1 MQEVK
6 GSKKLSL
13 GTSAHA
19 RRAFKRALE
28 HKGRGRSRNSNSSC
42 CGSISGKLSPW
53 LLNAPP
59 LSAGHIRDLF
69 SLVPRVLRAS
79 NSLSSV
85 SRTYGLFFQ
94 EAFY

>member
-13 GTSAHA
+13 CTSAHA
-19 RRAFKRALE
+19 RRALE
-28 HKGRGRSRNSNSSC
+28 RVLEWKGGGRTAPAMGLLA
-42 CGSISGKLSPW
+42 GSF
-53 LLNAPP
+53 LLGFLYAPP
-59 LSAGHIRDLF
+59 LSAGHIGDLF

-85 SRTYGLFFQ
+85 SRTYDLFFQ

>member
-13 GTSAHA
+13 CTSAHA
-19 RRAFKRALE
+19 RRAFRRALE
-28 HKGRGRSRNSNSSC
+28 QKERGRSRNLNSSC
-42 CGSISGKLSPW
+42 CRSISGNFPLGF
-53 LLNAPP
+53 LYAPP
-59 LSAGHIRDLF
+59 LFAGHIRDLF

-85 SRTYGLFFQ
+85 SRTYDLFCP